1 MCVYGG
7 EHVWAWTEAS
17 HQFLLRRICAA
28 AALAEIFFNF
38 SSHGEPVAKNCFRK
52 NFIIISV
59 SLFILHTQFF
69 SGCCCVVAVAACTQT
84 TNSTPS
90 SLSLSPTARYVY
102 ILTLLNCHYCC
113 WLDQRWMDLSVAAC
127 LPIKCSTHSYI
138 ISLSSSF
145 LPCIVFD
152 QPIIRYCRR

>member
-17 HQFLLRRICAA
+17 HQLLLRRICA
-28 AALAEIFFNF
+28 LAEIFFHF

-52 NFIIISV
+52 NFIIISA

-69 SGCCCVVAVAACTQT
+69 FRGAVVSSSSPRVLKQP
-84 TNSTPS
+84 NSTPS

-113 WLDQRWMDLSVAAC
+113 WLDQRWMDLTVAAC
-127 LPIKCSTHSYI
+127 LPIKCFTHSYI
-138 ISLSSSF
+138 ISLSSST
-145 LPCIVFD
+145 LPCIVVD